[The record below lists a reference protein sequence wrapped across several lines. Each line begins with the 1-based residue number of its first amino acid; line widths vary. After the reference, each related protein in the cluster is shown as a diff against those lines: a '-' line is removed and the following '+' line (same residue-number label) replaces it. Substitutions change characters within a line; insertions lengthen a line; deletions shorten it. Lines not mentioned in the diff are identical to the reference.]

1 MLFEF
6 HKSQNARKLGSI
18 HATYLIYGT
27 KSAELGLQSQAD
39 GDVEMSS
46 SMPESV
52 PEQVPILTLSLVEEG
67 QLKGGVV
74 PALRFKANF
83 TDCYP

>member
-6 HKSQNARKLGSI
+6 HKSQNARKLGSV
-18 HATYLIYGT
+18 HATYLVYGT
-27 KSAELGLQSQAD
+27 KSTEEPGLQVQAD

-52 PEQVPILTLSLVEEG
+52 PEQIPILTLSLVEEG
-67 QLKGGVV
+67 QLKGVV
-74 PALRFKANF
+74 AASRGL
-83 TDCYP
+83 